1 MRQISR
7 KEYGAAGNTERYG
20 NVLSLGYKGVSVN
33 TAEWG
38 RAYSNGERGAALNTG
53 NCGWAAVSG
62 SGGIAVTTGNE
73 SLAVAAGEHS
83 VAFANGWNALAGG
96 RKGCFLI
103 CSEYEP
109 GEEGKLLDIQV
120 QKVDG
125 TIIQENMLYCLR
137 KGRWCQVRKT
147 PEIRIPEPGK
157 IHEQRQE
164 RAVFWRWLQEKAGK
178 LSEYPRMIQN
188 LCFEHE
194 ISSTGK
200 RNISRNRMGG
210 IQSSGSGSIAVQD
223 SCYPGNLSSVL
234 GSRSILLHRA
244 DLGLALAGS
253 CQTTVIRTGHAGS
266 AAACAEGTAAA
277 ALGNGCKVRGMPGT
291 YLIAAEYDPEEGYI
305 KDIQIRKVDGKEILP
320 DTYYVLYEG
329 KFIEAWMEK
338 FMPWEIDKG
347 FLKQGCTN

>member
-1 MRQISR
+1 
-7 KEYGAAGNTERYG
+7 
-20 NVLSLGYKGVSVN
+20 
-33 TAEWG
+33 
-38 RAYSNGERGAALNTG
+38 
-53 NCGWAAVSG
+53 
-62 SGGIAVTTGNE
+62 
-73 SLAVAAGEHS
+73 
-83 VAFANGWNALAGG
+83 
-96 RKGCFLI
+96 
-103 CSEYEP
+103 
-109 GEEGKLLDIQV
+109 
-120 QKVDG
+120 
-125 TIIQENMLYCLR
+125 MLYCLR

-178 LSEYPRMIQN
+178 LSEYPGRMIQN
-188 LCFEHE
+188 LFFEHE

-244 DLGLALAGS
+244 DLGLALAGG

-277 ALGNGCKVRGMPGT
+277 DLGNGCKVKGMPGT
-291 YLIAAEYDPEEGYI
+291 YLIAAEHDLEEGYI
-305 KDIQIRKVDGKEILP
+305 TDIQIRKVDGKGILP
-320 DTYYVLYEG
+320 DMYYILYEG
-329 KFIEAWMEK
+329 EFIEAWK
-338 FMPWEIDKG
+338 Y
-347 FLKQGCTN
+347 N